1 MVDSLG
7 CSCSW
12 NCESG
17 LTGDTPDTAGALVIS
32 RVASGGV
39 VRNLVGADGNGSLV
53 VAPSSWL
60 GGIGDCG
67 GHGNGSGCNDR
78 LEETGAVG

>member
-12 NCESG
+12 DCESG
-17 LTGDTPDTAGALVIS
+17 LTGDTPDTAGTLVI
-32 RVASGGV
+32 RGVASRGV
-39 VRNLVGADGNGSLV
+39 VRNLVGADGDGPLV
-53 VAPSSWL
+53 VSPSCWL
-60 GGIGDCG
+60 GGIGDGG
-67 GHGNGSGCNDR
+67 GHGDGSGCNDC